1 MKLQPPIF
9 TQFSKFGLFICL
21 FLTMGKAAAQHF
33 DNLNIE
39 TDIMLRG
46 GKITAQKDFSGTL
59 QLPSETIF
67 DGKYYAIL
75 KLESALTT
83 ETAQKLTLAGVELL
97 DYVPYH
103 AFVVS
108 IPQQA
113 DLRNVAPLIRSI
125 FPIRAADKRGFQQRD
140 LAFSDYARASDGRYH
155 LRVASFKNISRET
168 SFFALQKLG
177 FTLIKATETIENSL
191 AVAGTPAQIEALATA
206 SFVQFFELIAPPPV
220 PEDERARSLHRTSLL
235 FSETANGRKFDGTGE
250 GIVIPDDGVVGPH
263 IDFHGRMTQAYADL
277 TALGGTHGDMTGG
290 IAVGAGNL
298 NPLMRGMASGALLK
312 TYTIN
317 GYPHVTAAVSNL
329 NLGYHITSTSY
340 SNGCNAYTTESQQMD
355 NQMLSN
361 PTLLHIFSGG
371 NSSGSNCGYA
381 GGFGSTSTTTVIGWG
396 NITGGYKLGKNV
408 IASANVQPNDAID
421 VTSSKGPAIDG
432 RIKPDIAANGN
443 SQNSTAPDNT
453 YQVGGG
459 TSAASP
465 GIAGVS
471 AQLYQAYRSLNNDV
485 RPNAALIKATLMNTA
500 DEVGN
505 FGPDYTYGFGR
516 INADRAFRV
525 LQNRNYLS
533 DTITNGQTRQIP
545 LVVPAGTK
553 QVKVMLYWAEP
564 AGSTTAGF
572 ALVNDLDL
580 KLRKNTSTFLPWVLR
595 REAVVDSL
603 NKPATKGI
611 DRLNNV
617 EQVQID
623 ADSSNAS
630 LEGNY
635 TIEVSG
641 FSVPQAT
648 AHRFFVVYQFEND
661 SIRVVFP
668 NGGEGLNPLERP
680 TVRWDA
686 YISPNSTNETDLFN
700 IEFSA
705 DGGTTWQLMAT
716 TTNIRDRAATITN
729 LTQQT
734 GRGRI
739 RISRTSMVSD
749 ISDENFSNVAIPT
762 GLQIAAGCLDS
773 TTFAWNGVSGATRY
787 EVYKLGNKFMDSVT
801 QTNAFNYKFALG
813 ITDSTWFSVRAI
825 LPDGGKSRRAIAI
838 PKAKALVNCA
848 VQNDAMLNTVLAPA
862 QRAFFNC
869 GTNFSNIPLTV
880 QIRNTGLNPISTVVA
895 SYTVNNQTVRD
906 TLNNL
911 ALAINANYSHTFS
924 RPLNFPTNGVFPAVI
939 SVKLIGDLNTSND
952 TIRTIFT
959 VNSSREATPI
969 TETFESTTFPPSGWS
984 FSQNIPTD
992 TVWRKIQVISP
1003 TGTPTN
1009 AAMFNNFQYAQVGRE
1024 IYLVSWLVDLRGQQG
1039 MKLNFDVAYRVY
1051 GTSYD
1056 GLAIYVSKNCGAN
1069 WLPTVYRKV
1078 GAVLATSTAVTTSAW
1093 FPALQTDWRREEVNL
1108 NIYRDSVI
1116 LIGFANIAAYGQ
1128 NLFIDNVNVSQSVPT
1143 QNIAVGAPMIGFA
1156 PNPVEDFCQLNFRN
1170 FDIFQAEN
1178 LEMEAFDAAG
1188 RSVQTDKMKVQNGA
1202 AFDYSINTSNWASG
1216 LHVLRIRAAAKNGEI
1231 RHYTLKIIKK

>member
-1 MKLQPPIF
+1 MKSQPTIF
-9 TQFSKFGLFICL
+9 ARFARFGLFICL

-39 TDIMLRG
+39 TDVMLRG
-46 GKITAQKDFSGTL
+46 GKITAQKDFDGTL
-59 QLPSETIF
+59 QLPAETIF

-75 KLESALTT
+75 KLQSALTP
-83 ETAQKLTLAGVELL
+83 EISQKLALAGVELL

-108 IPQQA
+108 IPQQSN
-113 DLRNVAPLIRSI
+113 LRNVAPFVRSI

-140 LAFSDYARASDGRYH
+140 LEFSDYARASDGRYH
-155 LRVASFKNISRET
+155 LRVAGFKNISRET
-168 SFFALQKLG
+168 LFFALQKLG
-177 FTLIKATETIENSL
+177 FTLTKATETIENSL
-191 AVAGTPAQIEALATA
+191 AVAGTPAQIETLANA

-263 IDFHGRMTQAYADL
+263 IDFHGRMTQAYSDL

-317 GYPHVTAAVSNL
+317 GYPHLTAAVANL
-329 NLGYHITSTSY
+329 NAGYHITSTSY
-340 SNGCNAYTTESQQMD
+340 SNGCNAYTTESQQID
-355 NQMLSN
+355 NQMLANS
-361 PTLLHIFSGG
+361 TLLHVFSAGN
-371 NSSGSNCGYA
+371 NSSANCGYI
-381 GGFGSTSTTTVIGWG
+381 GGFGSTSTTSITGWG

-421 VTSSKGPAIDG
+421 VTSSKGPSIDG

-443 SQNSTAPDNT
+443 SQNSTAPNNT

-465 GIAGVS
+465 GIAGVA

-516 INADRAFRV
+516 INADRAFRL
-525 LQNRNYLS
+525 LQSRNFLS
-533 DTITNGQTRQIP
+533 DTVSNGQMRQIP

-553 QVKVMLYWAEP
+553 QVKVMLYWAET

-580 KLRKNTSTFLPWVLR
+580 KLRKNTNTFLPWVLR
-595 REAVVDSL
+595 REAIIDSL

-648 AHRFFVVYQFEND
+648 AQRFFIVYQFEND

-668 NGGEGLNPLERP
+668 NGGEGLTPSERP

-686 YISPNSTNETDLFN
+686 YVSPNSNTANNGFN

-705 DGGTTWQLMAT
+705 DGGTTWQSVAT
-716 TTNIRDRAATITN
+716 TTNIADRAATLASN

-739 RISRTSMVSD
+739 RVSRVGMVSD
-749 ISDENFSNVAIPT
+749 ISDENFSNVAVPT
-762 GLQIAAGCLDS
+762 NLQIAAGCLDS
-773 TTFAWNGVSGATRY
+773 TTFSWNGVSGATQY
-787 EVYKLGNKFMDSVT
+787 EVYKLGNKFMDSVS

-813 ITDSTWFSVRAI
+813 INDSTWFSVRAI

-838 PKAKALVNCA
+838 PKTKSLINCA
-848 VQNDAMLNTVLAPA
+848 VPFDASMSTILAPT
-862 QRAFFNC
+862 QRSFFNC
-869 GTNFSNIPLTV
+869 GTNFSNIPLSI
-880 QIRNTGLNPISTVVA
+880 QIQNRGLNAISSVVV

-911 ALAINANYSHTFS
+911 ALAVNANYSYTFS
-924 RPLNFPTNGVFPAVI
+924 RPLNFQTDGVFPAVI
-939 SVKLIGDLNTSND
+939 SVKLVGDLNTSND

-959 VNSSREATPI
+959 VNRSREAVPI
-969 TETFESTTFPPSGWS
+969 TETFES
-984 FSQNIPTD
+984 
-992 TVWRKIQVISP
+992 
-1003 TGTPTN
+1003 
-1009 AAMFNNFQYAQVGRE
+1009 AA
-1024 IYLVSWLVDLRGQQG
+1024 
-1039 MKLNFDVAYRVY
+1039 
-1051 GTSYD
+1051 
-1056 GLAIYVSKNCGAN
+1056 
-1069 WLPTVYRKV
+1069 
-1078 GAVLATSTAVTTSAW
+1078 
-1093 FPALQTDWRREEVNL
+1093 
-1108 NIYRDSVI
+1108 
-1116 LIGFANIAAYGQ
+1116 
-1128 NLFIDNVNVSQSVPT
+1128 
-1143 QNIAVGAPMIGFA
+1143 
-1156 PNPVEDFCQLNFRN
+1156 
-1170 FDIFQAEN
+1170 
-1178 LEMEAFDAAG
+1178 
-1188 RSVQTDKMKVQNGA
+1188 
-1202 AFDYSINTSNWASG
+1202 
-1216 LHVLRIRAAAKNGEI
+1216 
-1231 RHYTLKIIKK
+1231 